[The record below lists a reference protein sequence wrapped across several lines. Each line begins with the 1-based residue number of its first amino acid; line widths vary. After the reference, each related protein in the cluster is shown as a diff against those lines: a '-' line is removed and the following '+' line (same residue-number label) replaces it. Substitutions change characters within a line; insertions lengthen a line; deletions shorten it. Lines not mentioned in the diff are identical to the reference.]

1 MPQLSRTGVSLD
13 EELLIE
19 FDRLIAKRGYRNR
32 SEALR
37 DLIRETLVSEAVDS
51 NKQVVGTLT
60 LIYDHHLPNLTQKL
74 TEAQHHAHGMVL
86 ANTHVH
92 LDHDFCLEV
101 ILMQGLSNDI
111 REMSDN
117 LLSLRG
123 VKHGK
128 LVLTSTGNE
137 LKPLKK
143 HSHPHPHQH

>member
-1 MPQLSRTGVSLD
+1 MPQLSRTGVSL
-13 EELLIE
+13 EEDLLKE
-19 FDRLIAKRGYRNR
+19 FDQLIAKRGYSNR

-51 NKQVVGTLT
+51 NKPMVGSLT

-74 TEAQHHAHGMVL
+74 TESQHHAHGMVL

-92 LDHDFCLEV
+92 LDDQYCLEV
-101 ILMQGLSNDI
+101 ILMQGLSKDI
-111 REMSDN
+111 RAMSDRI
-117 LLSLRG
+117 LSLRG

-128 LVLTSTGNE
+128 LVLTSTGSG

-143 HSHPHPHQH
+143 HVHPHKH

>member
-1 MPQLSRTGVSLD
+1 MAQLSRTGVSLD
-13 EELLIE
+13 EELLVE

-51 NKQVVGTLT
+51 NKTVVGTLT

-86 ANTHVH
+86 ASTHVH

-101 ILMQGLSNDI
+101 ILMQGPSKDI
-111 REMSDN
+111 REMSDRM
-117 LLSLRG
+117 LSLRG

-128 LVLTSTGNE
+128 LVLTSTGINSD
-137 LKPLKK
+137 LPKK
-143 HSHPHPHQH
+143 QLHTHEH

>member
-1 MPQLSRTGVSLD
+1 MSQLSRTGVSLD
-13 EELLIE
+13 EDLLVE
-19 FDRLIAKRGYRNR
+19 FDRLIAKRGYKNR

-37 DLIRETLVSEAVDS
+37 DLIREELVSEAVDS
-51 NKQVVGTLT
+51 NKPMVGTLT

-101 ILMQGLSNDI
+101 ILMQGPSKDI
-111 REMSDN
+111 REMSDRM
-117 LLSLRG
+117 LSLRG

-128 LVLTSTGNE
+128 LVLTSTGSE
-137 LKPLKK
+137 LKSLKK
-143 HSHPHPHQH
+143 HSHTRKH